1 MARPDKRDIIEQN
14 IDKIK
19 EWTAQG
25 LTLAQIAHN
34 LNISKS
40 TLYKWKKESKQFSDT
55 VKKGREE
62 AVEILEN
69 SMFRAATG
77 YNYVTTE
84 PVKTKHVEYNPE
96 TGKKLRE
103 WEEVVEVEVVEHVPA
118 NATAGIFLLKNWAKY
133 SNEPATVE
141 IREKEL
147 ELREKQVEAAIW

>member
-1 MARPDKRDIIEQN
+1 MPRPDKKEIIEKNLEQ
-14 IDKIK
+14 IE
-19 EWTAQG
+19 EWAANG
-25 LTLAQIAHN
+25 LTIKQIADN
-34 LNISKS
+34 LGVSRS
-40 TLYKWKKESKQFSDT
+40 TLHKYKSQCKKISDT

-62 AVEILEN
+62 AVLTLEN
-69 SMFRAATG
+69 AMFRAATG

-84 PVKTKHVEYNPE
+84 PVKTKHIEYNPE

>member
-1 MARPDKRDIIEQN
+1 MARPNKKAIIEEN
-14 IDKIK
+14 LEKIE
-19 EWTAQG
+19 EWAAQG
-25 LTLAQIAHN
+25 LTLKQIAHN
-34 LNISKS
+34 LNVSES
-40 TLYKWKKESKQFSDT
+40 TLYKYKAENSEIKET
-55 VKKGREE
+55 VKKARET
-62 AVEILEN
+62 AVKTLEN
-69 SMFRAATG
+69 AMFQAATG
-77 YNYVTTE
+77 YNYVNTV

-118 NATAGIFLLKNWAKY
+118 NTTAGIFLLKNWGKY